1 MEGKPEQIH
10 SATYDEDI
18 YDFSNVVTP
27 YSLKLLLQEIEGFS
41 IKPSIITKNNPE
53 FDEIYENDSLFNL
66 ISDDENED
74 DEN

>member
-1 MEGKPEQIH
+1 MVIVSKINMEH
-10 SATYDEDI
+10 WHI

-53 FDEIYENDSLFNL
+53 FDEIYENDSLYNI
-66 ISDDENED
+66 ISDDENDSDNE
-74 DEN
+74 

>member
-1 MEGKPEQIH
+1 MILLMGQFHNNYICNF
-10 SATYDEDI
+10 YFLNI
-18 YDFSNVVTP
+18 F
-27 YSLKLLLQEIEGFS
+27 YSFKLLLQEIEGFS
-41 IKPSIITKNNPE
+41 IKSSIITKNNPE